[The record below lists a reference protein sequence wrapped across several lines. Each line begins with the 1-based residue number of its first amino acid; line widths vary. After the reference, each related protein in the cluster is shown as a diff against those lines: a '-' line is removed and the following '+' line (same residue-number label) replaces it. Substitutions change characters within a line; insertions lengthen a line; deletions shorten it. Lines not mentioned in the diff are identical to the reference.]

1 MSNPATAGFIKK
13 QFTKD
18 TGYTKSETTN
28 PIQKEEHSGHI
39 KGCLITGIFATKFLT
54 GLKISEKL
62 HIYEK
67 LKEIIIY

>member
-1 MSNPATAGFIKK
+1 ME

-18 TGYTKSETTN
+18 TGYTKIETN
-28 PIQKEEHSGHI
+28 KPIQKEEHSGHI
-39 KGCLITGIFATKFLT
+39 KGYLIIGIFATKFLT

-67 LKEIIIY
+67 LREINIY